1 MARILIAED
10 NPESLYLL
18 QLMLEADDHQVT
30 AAGDGAEALEK
41 AVQQPPDVIISD
53 IMMPIMNGFRLCREV
68 RNHPKLKKLPFI
80 FYTATFLEEEDR
92 RLAMN
97 LGATR
102 FVVKPME
109 SPQFARI
116 LHDVLEQHRRGELPP
131 PPPPTA
137 ASDALLAMYDTSLN
151 RKLAETVEK
160 LRAEHRALARSEERL
175 KEAQEI
181 AQIGHWEL
189 DLHSGELHWS
199 DQLFRLLQHKPLAF
213 VPGPSS
219 LLDLVHPAD
228 RQQVAD
234 AHHQAR
240 VHRRSFTLDYRLL
253 LEDGTLKYVHERCQT
268 QVDDQGEPAYAVGTL
283 QDITETRLAGEKL
296 AASES
301 RLRQVI
307 ESMPVGVWLA
317 DATGQ
322 LLYSNPAGRQIWAG
336 ERLVGLEQYGEY
348 RGWWAD
354 SGEPIGPE
362 QWGMARAI
370 RQGEVALNEEIDI
383 QCFDD
388 SRKSILHS
396 ALPLKDEQGTLLG
409 AIVILQDV
417 TKGKQQQIALQQS
430 ETRVRLLNAELE
442 QRVADRTAALERA
455 NQELEAFSY
464 SVSHDLRAPL
474 RAIKGFTDMLLED
487 HCGEFSGECRRLL
500 QRIQHNGQQMAQLI
514 DDLLAFAQMDRQPL
528 RKERIELR
536 PIVERCRAL
545 LQKEQL
551 GRRVQ
556 FKIGVLPPAMG
567 DPAMLQQVMFNLLDN
582 ALKFTRSCA
591 EALIEIGALD
601 KPGGTVYYV
610 RDNGVGF
617 DMRHQARLF
626 GVFQRLHRSEEF
638 EGTGVGLAIVQ
649 RIVERHGGKVWIE
662 GEPGKGASIFFSLS
676 SRPTG

>member
-30 AAGDGAEALEK
+30 AADNGAEALEK
-41 AVQQPPDVIISD
+41 ALRQPPEVIISD
-53 IMMPIMNGFRLCREV
+53 IMMPIMNGFRFCREV
-68 RNHPKLKKLPFI
+68 RNHPDLKKIPFV
-80 FYTATFLEEEDR
+80 FYTATFLAEEDR
-92 RLAMN
+92 RLAMS

-116 LHDVLEQHRRGELPP
+116 IHDVLELHRRGELPS

-137 ASDALLAMYDTSLN
+137 ASEALLAMYDTSLN

-189 DLHSGELHWS
+189 DLHSGALAWS
-199 DQLFRLLQHKPLAF
+199 DQLFRLLQHKPQAF

-219 LLDLVHPAD
+219 LLDLVHPED
-228 RQQVAD
+228 RNQVAE
-234 AHHQAR
+234 AHRQAR
-240 VHRRSFTLDYRLL
+240 AHLRSFTLDYRLSL
-253 LEDGTLKYVHERCQT
+253 PDGSLKYVHERCQT
-268 QVDDQGEPAYAVGTL
+268 QVDDQGDPAYAVGTI
-283 QDITETRLAGEKL
+283 QDITESRLVGEKL

-317 DATGQ
+317 DPQGH
-322 LLYSNPAGRQIWAG
+322 LIFSNPVGRQIWGG

-348 RGWWAD
+348 KGWWAD
-354 SGEPIGPE
+354 SGEPIAPE
-362 QWGMARAI
+362 QWGMARAV
-370 RQGEVALNEEIDI
+370 RNGEVSLNEEINI
-383 QCFDD
+383 QCLDG
-388 SRKSILHS
+388 SRKTILHS
-396 ALPLKDEQGTLLG
+396 ALPLKDEAGTLLG
-409 AIVILQDV
+409 AIVIIQDM
-417 TKGKQQQIALQQS
+417 TERKQAQIALQQS
-430 ETRVRLLNAELE
+430 EARVRLLNAELE

-474 RAIKGFTDMLLED
+474 RAMSGFTDILLED
-487 HCGEFSGECRRLL
+487 HVEEFSAEARRLL
-500 QRIQHNGQQMAQLI
+500 GRIQANSRQMTQLI
-514 DDLLAFAQMDRQPL
+514 DDLLTFARMDRQPL
-528 RKERIELR
+528 RKGPVDLG
-536 PIVERCRAL
+536 PIIERCRSL
-545 LQKEQL
+545 LQKEQA

-556 FKIGVLPPAMG
+556 FRIGALPQLLG
-567 DPAMLQQVMFNLLDN
+567 DPAMIQQVIFNLLDN
-582 ALKFTRSCA
+582 ALKFTRTSA
-591 EALIEIGALD
+591 ETVIEVGSLENPD
-601 KPGGTVYYV
+601 GVTYYI

-617 DMRHQARLF
+617 DIHNQARLF
-626 GVFQRLHRSEEF
+626 GVFQRFHRSEDF
-638 EGTGVGLAIVQ
+638 EGTGVGLAIVHRIIQ
-649 RIVERHGGKVWIE
+649 RHHGRVWIE
-662 GEPGKGASIFFSLS
+662 SEPGKGTSVFFCI
-676 SRPTG
+676 